1 MSKEKIVVIGAGSLQ
16 FGLGSVGSVINSEV
30 LTGSTVCLHDINEKN
45 LNLVTQACQ
54 SAVEKKKLDFSI
66 ESSVDRKEAL
76 KNATF
81 VINAIEI
88 PPRFKLLRWDFEFPM
103 MWGSTQITGENG
115 GPGGFFHSLR
125 VIPPILDICEDI
137 QKICPNAFLI
147 NFSNP
152 MSRICLAIKRKFP
165 NQKFVGLCHE
175 IAHADIYL
183 PNILDTD
190 ISNIEYKAGGLNHFG
205 VILEAKYRD
214 TGKDAYPEIRK
225 KGPAAF
231 EKIRN
236 DPRLIM
242 SEDISLIKYIL
253 ETYDY
258 LPYTT
263 DNHYGEYMS
272 WAWEVADL
280 PHGRDFWENYELY
293 LTSSFKITKRAIER
307 GKGGKLVRADG
318 ERAVPII
325 EGILTDDNHEEL
337 SVNLP
342 NDGII
347 TNLPQDLV
355 VECPAIVKKD
365 GLHGIQLGDY
375 PKGLAALLRT
385 QASVQ
390 DLVIEAI
397 LTKSKKVALQ
407 AFLADPVINSTSQAK
422 NILESMLK
430 LQKKYIQ
437 IELE

>member
-1 MSKEKIVVIGAGSLQ
+1 MNVSKEKIVIIGAGSLQ
-16 FGLGSVGSVINSEV
+16 FGLGSVGSIINSEV
-30 LTGSTVCLHDINEKN
+30 LTGSTVCLHDINEEN
-45 LNLVTQACQ
+45 LELATQACQ
-54 SAVEKKKLDFSI
+54 AAVEEKNLDFQI
-66 ESSVDRKEAL
+66 ESSLDRKEAL
-76 KNATF
+76 KKATF

-88 PPRFKLLRWDFEFPM
+88 PPRFKILRWDFEFPM

-125 VIPPILDICEDI
+125 VIPPIIDICEDI
-137 QKICPNAFLI
+137 QKICPDALFI
-147 NFSNP
+147 NYSNP
-152 MSRICLAIKRKFP
+152 MSRICLAVKRKFP

-175 IAHADIYL
+175 IAHAEIYL
-183 PNILDTD
+183 SRILNVRIED
-190 ISNIEYKAGGLNHFG
+190 IEYKAGGLNHFG

-214 TGKDAYPEIRK
+214 TGEDAYPEIREN
-225 KGPAAF
+225 GPAHL
-231 EKIRN
+231 EKLSKST
-236 DPRLIM
+236 DV
-242 SEDISLIKYIL
+242 SLIKYIL

-280 PHGRDFWENYELY
+280 PHGREFWESYEVY
-293 LTSSFKITKRAIER
+293 LAKNFNRIKRTIER
-307 GKGGKLVRADG
+307 GRGHKLVNPDG
-318 ERAVPII
+318 ERAIPII
-325 EGILTDDNHEEL
+325 EGILMDDNHQEL

-342 NDGII
+342 NDGVI
-347 TNLPQDLV
+347 TNLPEDLV
-355 VECPAIVKKD
+355 VECPAIVNKD
-365 GLHGIQLGDY
+365 GLHAIKLGDY

-397 LTKSKKVALQ
+397 LKKSKKLALQ
-407 AFLADPVINSTSQAK
+407 AFLADPVITSTSQAK
-422 NILESMLK
+422 NILESMLE

>member
-30 LTGSTVCLHDINEKN
+30 LTGSTVCLHDIHEKN
-45 LNLVTQACQ
+45 LALVTQACQ
-54 SAVEKKKLDFSI
+54 SAVEKKKLDFTI
-66 ESSVDRKEAL
+66 ESSIDRKEAL
-76 KNATF
+76 KDATF

-88 PPRFKLLRWDFEFPM
+88 PPRFKILRWDFEFPM

-137 QKICPNAFLI
+137 QKICPNAYFI
-147 NFSNP
+147 NYSNP

-175 IAHADIYL
+175 IAHAVEYIQK
-183 PNILDTD
+183 ILDTN

-205 VILEAKYRD
+205 VVLEAKYRD

-225 KGPAAF
+225 KGPAVL
-231 EKIRN
+231 EKI
-236 DPRLIM
+236 
-242 SEDISLIKYIL
+242 SEGTDALLIKYIL

-280 PHGRDFWENYELY
+280 PHGREFWESYEVY
-293 LTSSFKITKRAIER
+293 LAKNFERTKRAIER
-307 GKGGKLVRADG
+307 GKGGKLVKPDG

-347 TNLPQDLV
+347 TNLPEDLV

-390 DLVIEAI
+390 DLVVETI
-397 LTKSKKVALQ
+397 LKRSKKVALQ
-407 AFLADPVINSTSQAK
+407 ALLADPVINSTSQAK

>member
-1 MSKEKIVVIGAGSLQ
+1 MGKEKIVVIGAGSLQ
-16 FGLGSVGSVINSEV
+16 FGLGSVGSIIHSEI
-30 LTGSTVCLHDINEKN
+30 LDGSTICLHDINEEN
-45 LNLVTQACQ
+45 LGLATQACQ
-54 SAVEKKKLDFSI
+54 SAVESGKLNYTI
-66 ESSVDRKEAL
+66 EESLNRKEAL
-76 KNATF
+76 KNATY

-103 MWGSTQITGENG
+103 MWGSKQITGENG

-137 QKICPNAFLI
+137 QKICPNALFI
-147 NFSNP
+147 NYSNP

-175 IAHADIYL
+175 LGNNAPQIL
-183 PNILDTD
+183 PKILDTPM
-190 ISNIEYKAGGLNHFG
+190 SNIEIKAGGLNHFG
-205 VILEAKYRD
+205 VVLEAKYRD
-214 TGKDAYPEIRK
+214 TGKDAYPDIRQ
-225 KGPAAF
+225 KGPTVLG
-231 EKIRN
+231 
-236 DPRLIM
+236 RLAE
-242 SEDISLIKYIL
+242 SGDLSLIKFIL

-258 LPYTT
+258 YAYTT

-280 PHGRDFWENYELY
+280 PHGREFWESYETKLAK
-293 LTSSFKITKRAIER
+293 SFNRIKRTIER
-307 GKGGKLVRADG
+307 GRGAKLVRADP
-318 ERAVPII
+318 ERAIPII
-325 EGILTDDNHEEL
+325 EGIITNDNREEP
-337 SVNLP
+337 SVNIP

-355 VECPAIVKKD
+355 VECPAIVNKD
-365 GLHGIQLGDY
+365 GLTGVPLGEY

-390 DLVIEAI
+390 DLVVEAI

-407 AFLADPVINSTSQAK
+407 ALLADPVINSTSQAK

>member
-16 FGLGSVGSVINSEV
+16 FGLGSVGSVIHSEI
-30 LTGSTVCLHDINEKN
+30 LDGSTICLHDINEET
-45 LNLVTQACQ
+45 LGLATQACQ
-54 SAVEKKKLDFSI
+54 SAVESGKLNYTV
-66 ESSVDRKEAL
+66 ESSLDRKEAL

-137 QKICPNAFLI
+137 QKICPNAFFI
-147 NFSNP
+147 NYSNP

-175 IAHADIYL
+175 LGNNAPQIL
-183 PNILDTD
+183 PKILDTPM
-190 ISNIEYKAGGLNHFG
+190 SNIEIKAGGLNHFG
-205 VILEAKYRD
+205 VVLEAKYRD
-214 TGKDAYPEIRK
+214 TGRNAYPDIRQ
-225 KGPAAF
+225 KGPAVLGRLA
-231 EKIRN
+231 EKT
-236 DPRLIM
+236 DL
-242 SEDISLIKYIL
+242 SLIKFIL

-258 LPYTT
+258 YAYTT

-280 PHGRDFWENYELY
+280 PHGREFWESYEVMLAK
-293 LTSSFKITKRAIER
+293 SFNRIKRTIER
-307 GKGGKLVRADG
+307 GKGAKLVRADA
-318 ERAVPII
+318 ERAIPII
-325 EGILTDDNHEEL
+325 EGIITNGNHEES
-337 SVNLP
+337 SVNIP

-347 TNLPQDLV
+347 MNLPQDLV
-355 VECPAIVKKD
+355 VECPAIVNKD
-365 GLHGIQLGDY
+365 GLHGVPLGDY

-390 DLVIEAI
+390 DLVVEAI

-407 AFLADPVINSTSQAK
+407 ALLADPVINSSSQAK
-422 NILESMLK
+422 NIFESMLK

>member
-1 MSKEKIVVIGAGSLQ
+1 MMSKEKIVVIGAGSLQ
-16 FGLGSVGSVINSEV
+16 FGLGSVGSVIHSEI
-30 LTGSTVCLHDINEKN
+30 LDGSTICLHDINEET
-45 LNLVTQACQ
+45 LGLATQACQ
-54 SAVEKKKLDFSI
+54 SAI
-66 ESSVDRKEAL
+66 ESGKLNYTVDSSLDRKEVL

-125 VIPPILDICEDI
+125 VIPPILDICDDI
-137 QKICPNAFLI
+137 QRICPNALLI
-147 NFSNP
+147 NYSNP

-175 IAHADIYL
+175 LGNNAPQIL
-183 PNILDTD
+183 PKILDTPM
-190 ISNIEYKAGGLNHFG
+190 SNIEIKAGGLNHFG
-205 VILEAKYRD
+205 VVLEAKYRD
-214 TGKDAYPEIRK
+214 TGRDAYPDIRQ
-225 KGPAAF
+225 KGPT
-231 EKIRN
+231 ILR
-236 DPRLIM
+236 RLA
-242 SEDISLIKYIL
+242 ETGDLSLIKYIL

-258 LPYTT
+258 YAYTT
-263 DNHYGEYMS
+263 DNHYGEYIS

-280 PHGRDFWENYELY
+280 PHGREFWESYEVKLAK
-293 LTSSFKITKRAIER
+293 SFNRIKRTIER
-307 GKGGKLVRADG
+307 GRGAKLVKPDA
-318 ERAVPII
+318 ERAIPII
-325 EGILTDDNHEEL
+325 EGIIINDNREEP
-337 SVNLP
+337 SVNIP

-355 VECPAIVKKD
+355 VECPAVVNKD
-365 GLHGIQLGDY
+365 GIRGISLGEY

-390 DLVIEAI
+390 DLVVEAI

-407 AFLADPVINSTSQAK
+407 ALLADPVINSTSQAK
-422 NILESMLK
+422 KILESMLK
-430 LQKKYIQ
+430 LQKKYLQ

>member
-16 FGLGSVGSVINSEV
+16 FGLGSVGSVIHSEI
-30 LTGSTVCLHDINEKN
+30 LDGSTICLHDINEET
-45 LNLVTQACQ
+45 LGLATQACQ
-54 SAVEKKKLDFSI
+54 SAVESGKLNYTV
-66 ESSVDRKEAL
+66 ESSLDRKEVL

-137 QKICPNAFLI
+137 QKICPNAFFI
-147 NFSNP
+147 NYSNP

-175 IAHADIYL
+175 LGNNAHYIL
-183 PNILDTD
+183 PKILNTPM
-190 ISNIEYKAGGLNHFG
+190 SNIEIKAGGLNHFG
-205 VILEAKYRD
+205 VVLEAKYRD
-214 TGKDAYPEIRK
+214 TGRDAYPDIRQ
-225 KGPAAF
+225 KGPAVLGRLA
-231 EKIRN
+231 EKT
-236 DPRLIM
+236 DL
-242 SEDISLIKYIL
+242 SLIKFIL

-258 LPYTT
+258 YAYTT

-280 PHGRDFWENYELY
+280 PHGREFWESYEVKLAK
-293 LTSSFKITKRAIER
+293 SFNRIKRTIER
-307 GKGGKLVRADG
+307 GKGAKLVKVDG
-318 ERAVPII
+318 ERAIPII
-325 EGILTDDNHEEL
+325 EGIITNDNHEEP
-337 SVNLP
+337 SVNIP

-347 TNLPQDLV
+347 MNLPQDLV
-355 VECPAIVKKD
+355 VECPVIVNKD
-365 GLHGIQLGDY
+365 GLHGVPLGDY

-390 DLVIEAI
+390 DLVVEAI
-397 LTKSKKVALQ
+397 LTKSKKIALQ
-407 AFLADPVINSTSQAK
+407 ALLADPVINSTSQAK